1 MTHSR
6 HQAKKQTNQQ
16 GFTLIEVMIV
26 VAIIAILVALSLA
39 TYAFYG
45 TRARLAEAMLFAST
59 AKLYVVENA
68 YNGVSPAA
76 GWITPSGTDNLRSVT
91 IAEDGTITVT
101 TSARAGDGTVLF
113 IPDPRIAPGV
123 VITGR
128 IAWSCTPGTIAP
140 LYLPR
145 NCRQ

>member
-16 GFTLIEVMIV
+16 GFTLIEVMEVMIV

-91 IAEDGTITVT
+91 IA
-101 TSARAGDGTVLF
+101 
-113 IPDPRIAPGV
+113 
-123 VITGR
+123 
-128 IAWSCTPGTIAP
+128 
-140 LYLPR
+140 
-145 NCRQ
+145 